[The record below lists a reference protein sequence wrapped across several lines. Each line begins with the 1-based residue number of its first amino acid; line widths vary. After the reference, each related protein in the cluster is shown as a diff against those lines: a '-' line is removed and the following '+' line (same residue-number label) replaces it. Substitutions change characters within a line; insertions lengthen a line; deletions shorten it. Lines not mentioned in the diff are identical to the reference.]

1 MTIAPKLLAELEASN
16 EVVEPCLSV
25 ESASKADLEKINL
38 DEATFRWM
46 LNEVIFIC
54 LKNDHSSYKSI
65 LMHEKCGRP
74 DSNEYQHMDYA
85 LMSVRLWHFNDGGS

>member
-16 EVVEPCLSV
+16 EVVEPCLSA

-54 LKNDHSSYKSI
+54 LKNHVHLCRFFFK
-65 LMHEKCGRP
+65 
-74 DSNEYQHMDYA
+74 N
-85 LMSVRLWHFNDGGS
+85 HFFFVFIAF

>member
-16 EVVEPCLSV
+16 EVVEPCLSA

-46 LNEVIFIC
+46 LNEVIFVI
-54 LKNDHSSYKSI
+54 I
-65 LMHEKCGRP
+65 M
-74 DSNEYQHMDYA
+74 
-85 LMSVRLWHFNDGGS
+85 F

>member
-25 ESASKADLEKINL
+25 ESASKTDLEKINL

-46 LNEVIFIC
+46 LNEVIFVIYVGFIQFFV
-54 LKNDHSSYKSI
+54 LIKK
-65 LMHEKCGRP
+65 
-74 DSNEYQHMDYA
+74 
-85 LMSVRLWHFNDGGS
+85 

>member
-25 ESASKADLEKINL
+25 ESASQADLEKINL

-54 LKNDHSSYKSI
+54 
-65 LMHEKCGRP
+65 
-74 DSNEYQHMDYA
+74 
-85 LMSVRLWHFNDGGS
+85 F

>member
-54 LKNDHSSYKSI
+54 LKNNIDFSK
-65 LMHEKCGRP
+65 
-74 DSNEYQHMDYA
+74 NQ
-85 LMSVRLWHFNDGGS
+85 F